1 MSLGLLGAYDSSS
14 GSSSENEEEEEKP
27 QEAPALPAAP
37 LSNPFGGGG
46 GGATRTVK
54 TLPRPS
60 FMVEGTDFTKSKLP
74 VASTS
79 TSVFNNPFRER
90 EDRKKAV
97 LEKHVTMTVRQEDGK
112 TIGGKKV
119 CWNYR

>member
-46 GGATRTVK
+46 GGARTVK

>member
-46 GGATRTVK
+46 SATRTVK